1 MNHPPNNP
9 AEVQHVAIAAT
20 EDLDAAL
27 RRGSTL
33 IVASGDELERIVHA
47 AERLGVVAVYRL
59 LIMTH
64 RPGSRGL
71 TPDEAINRLS
81 RFTGVRV
88 LRFVG
93 FAAAHEDREAPELA
107 ALLARARFLG
117 HADDL
122 RVLP

>member
-1 MNHPPNNP
+1 MDQQANNP
-9 AEVQHVAIAAT
+9 ANVLHVTGTSSEA
-20 EDLDAAL
+20 LDAAL
-27 RRGSTL
+27 LASAML
-33 IVASGDELERIVHA
+33 LVASGDELERIVHA
-47 AERLGVVAVYRL
+47 AERLGVVAYYRL
-59 LIMTH
+59 LIRTH
-64 RPGSRGL
+64 RLGSRGL

-117 HADDL
+117 HAGDL

>member
-1 MNHPPNNP
+1 MSNPSNNP
-9 AEVQHVAIAAT
+9 ADVARVAGAST

-27 RRGSTL
+27 RRGAML
-33 IVASGDELERIVHA
+33 IIAGGDELERIVHA
-47 AERLGVVAVYRL
+47 AERLGVVATCRL
-59 LIMTH
+59 LIMTT

-71 TPDEAINRLS
+71 TPDAAINRLS

-93 FAAAHEDREAPELA
+93 FAAAHEDRDAPELA
-107 ALLARARFLG
+107 SLLARAQFLG

-122 RVLP
+122 WVAP

>member
-1 MNHPPNNP
+1 MFQSTGSQ
-9 AEVQHVAIAAT
+9 ASS
-20 EDLDAAL
+20 LDSAL
-27 RRGSTL
+27 RTSQTIL
-33 IVASGDELERIVHA
+33 IATGDELENLVHA
-47 AERLGVVAVYRL
+47 AERLKVVATYRM
-59 LIMTH
+59 LIATS
-64 RPGSRGL
+64 GSASLGF
-71 TPDEAINRLS
+71 TPDAAINRLS